1 VGKGGGE
8 IMQELKQVRQTLSG
22 NYAVAYAVKQV
33 DVDVIAAYPITP
45 QTTMVEK
52 LSEYV
57 ANGELNAEYV
67 PVESEHSA
75 LSVVTAAA
83 AAGARVFTST
93 SSQGLLLMH
102 EILFITAALRL
113 PVVMAVAN
121 RAVSAPIN
129 IWNDHSDAI
138 DQRDTGWIQIFAES
152 SQEAYDTMIQA
163 YRIAEDLRV
172 RLPVMVNFDGYI
184 LTHTY
189 EPVDTL
195 PDEYVREFTPRI
207 KPPFRLHPDEPVSI
221 GTLAPPD
228 YYYEVKYQEI
238 NAIENSLP
246 IIEEVTKKD
255 GELSGRYDNVA
266 EPSFVKD
273 ADVILITMGALS
285 GTARYVVKELRKHG
299 IKAGLI
305 KLRVFRPFP
314 AKILIDLIRDAK
326 VVGVVDRAVSPGA
339 VGGPVFMEIA
349 AAMKLFG
356 VNVPLMNFIAG
367 LGGRDVTSR
376 DIKYMFDE
384 LQSVALTGKLK
395 RFVYYVGLRGW
406 EP

>member
-1 VGKGGGE
+1 
-8 IMQELKQVRQTLSG
+8 MQKLRQIRQTLSG

-57 ANGELNAEYV
+57 ATGELQAEYV

-83 AAGARVFTST
+83 AVGARVFTST

-129 IWNDHSDAI
+129 IWNDHSDAM

-163 YRIAEDLRV
+163 YRIAEDPRV

-195 PDEYVREFTPRI
+195 PDEYVREFTPRV
-207 KPPFRLHPDEPVSI
+207 KPPFRLNPDEPVSI

-228 YYYEVKYQEI
+228 YYYEVKYQEV

-246 IIEEVTKKD
+246 IIDEVSKEYGD
-255 GELSGRYDNVA
+255 LSGRYYSSV
-266 EPSFVKD
+266 EPTFAKD
-273 ADVILITMGALS
+273 ADIVLISMGALS
-285 GTARYVVKELRKHG
+285 GTARYVVRELRQHN

-305 KLRVFRPFP
+305 KLRLFRPFP
-314 AKILIDLIRDAK
+314 IKPIIDLISDTKA
-326 VVGVVDRAVSPGA
+326 VGIIDRAVSPGA
-339 VGGPVFMEIA
+339 IGGPVFMEIA
-349 AAMKLFG
+349 AIMKLYG
-356 VNVPLMNFIAG
+356 IDVPIVNFIAG
-367 LGGRDVTSR
+367 LGGRDVTPN

-384 LQSVALTGKLK
+384 LQYTATSRKSK
-395 RFVYYVGLRGW
+395 RPVYYIGLRGW
-406 EP
+406 NP

>member
-1 VGKGGGE
+1 M
-8 IMQELKQVRQTLSG
+8 MQKLKQVRQTLSG

-57 ANGELNAEYV
+57 ATGELQAEYV

-129 IWNDHSDAI
+129 IWNDHSDAM

-195 PDEYVREFTPRI
+195 PDEYVREFTPRV
-207 KPPFRLHPDEPVSI
+207 KPPFRLSPDEPVSI

-228 YYYEVKYQEI
+228 YYYEIKYQEV

-246 IIEEVTKKD
+246 VIEEVSKEYGD
-255 GELSGRYDNVA
+255 LSGRYYSTA
-266 EPSFVKD
+266 EPSFIED

-285 GTARYVVKELRKHG
+285 GTARYIVKELRRHNRKV
-299 IKAGLI
+299 GLI
-305 KLRVFRPFP
+305 KLRLFRPFP

-339 VGGPVFMEIA
+339 IGGPVFMEIA
-349 AAMKLFG
+349 AAMKLHG
-356 VNVPLMNFIAG
+356 IDKPIINFIAG
-367 LGGRDVTSR
+367 LGGRDVTPN
-376 DIKYMFDE
+376 DVKYMFDE
-384 LQSVALTGKLK
+384 LQYALTSGKPK
-395 RFVYYVGLRGW
+395 KFIYYVGLR
-406 EP
+406 E